1 MSENKQKPTTQSS
14 PYLIPI
20 AIIVAGGLVGA
31 GLYFGGKHPPEA
43 DLGQQAAVQPPSEAG
58 QEGQVAGSARGGS
71 EEEVPQYE
79 TTVGD
84 FLVLEDE
91 ICTEDGKPIVYYFGA
106 SGCPHCVWEHP
117 IIQAVAAEFGDQ
129 ISFHDLMDKQEEM
142 EVFQKYI
149 DINGGG
155 IPFIVLGCKYV
166 RVGSGERAGEEQEKR
181 ALTQLICE
189 LTGSQPSQTCQ

>member
-1 MSENKQKPTTQSS
+1 MAEEKQKSTTS

-20 AIIVAGGLVGA
+20 AVIVAGALVGA
-31 GLYFGGKHPPEA
+31 GVYFSGKQETPPVA
-43 DLGQQAAVQPPSEAG
+43 QVVAPGQPGE
-58 QEGQVAGSARGGS
+58 VAG
-71 EEEVPQYE
+71 EEVPQYE

-84 FLVLEDE
+84 FLVLNDE
-91 ICTEDGKPIVYYFGA
+91 VCLEDGKPIVYYFG
-106 SGCPHCVWEHP
+106 SSSCPHCTWEHP
-117 IIQAVAAEFGDQ
+117 VIQEVMAKFADQ

-166 RVGSGERAGEEQEKR
+166 RVGSGEQAGEEQEKA

-189 LTGSQPSQTCQ
+189 LTGGQPSGICP

>member
-1 MSENKQKPTTQSS
+1 MTEKKETSTTQSS
-14 PYLIPI
+14 PYLIPL

-31 GLYFGGKHPPEA
+31 GIYFGSKHPPEA
-43 DLGQQAAVQPPSEAG
+43 DLAQQEVYPEQSEG
-58 QEGQVAGSARGGS
+58 GQVAG
-71 EEEVPQYE
+71 EEEVYPERSEWE

-84 FLVLEDE
+84 FLVLDEE
-91 ICTEDGKPIVYYFGA
+91 ICTENGKPVVYYFG
-106 SGCPHCVWEHP
+106 STGCPHCTWEYP
-117 IIQAVAAEFGDQ
+117 IIQAVTAEFGDQ

-142 EVFQKYI
+142 EIFQKYI

-166 RVGSGERAGEEQEKR
+166 RVGSGERAGEETEKQ

-189 LTGSQPSQTCQ
+189 LTNNQPPQICP